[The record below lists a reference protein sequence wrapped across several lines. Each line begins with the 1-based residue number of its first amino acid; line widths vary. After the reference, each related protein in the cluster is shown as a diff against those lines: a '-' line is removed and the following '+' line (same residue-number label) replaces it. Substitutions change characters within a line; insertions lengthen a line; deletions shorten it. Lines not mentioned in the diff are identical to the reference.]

1 MIQRAEI
8 FFRHI
13 AIERSTNERRRLQI
27 NDVVSS
33 TIEIASFV
41 KMAMNNFSIEV
52 VLARKKQ
59 LKRMVWEN
67 RKKLVAKSAYT
78 CDLRLQIFM
87 INRTASMTNVLLI
100 CTYICTYVQSIKE
113 SRCKS
118 HHSVIL
124 HLWIGGDLLKS
135 NRAKLILAV
144 KFKVKSSFH
153 SIVSFLSRGR
163 DEKEERKSRWNYRSH
178 NSTVLLDKNI

>member
-27 NDVVSS
+27 NDAVSS

-67 RKKLVAKSAYT
+67 RKKLVVKSAYT
-78 CDLRLQIFM
+78 CDLRL
-87 INRTASMTNVLLI
+87 
-100 CTYICTYVQSIKE
+100 
-113 SRCKS
+113 
-118 HHSVIL
+118 
-124 HLWIGGDLLKS
+124 
-135 NRAKLILAV
+135 
-144 KFKVKSSFH
+144 
-153 SIVSFLSRGR
+153 
-163 DEKEERKSRWNYRSH
+163 
-178 NSTVLLDKNI
+178 